1 MNYLTFRVYGEPVPQ
16 GSKTARAVGNKA
28 VMWEANPRSREWR
41 EQISQA
47 AWQASEGNTWD
58 EAVEVMAV
66 FYLPKPK
73 SVRRDHAT
81 RTYDVDK
88 LCRNLLDAIGGAKS
102 VTSVIANDSLV
113 VDLYA
118 RKVWANE
125 ANPPGVWVY
134 VRPLG
139 E

>member
-1 MNYLTFRVYGEPVPQ
+1 MNVQFRVFGEPVPQ
-16 GSKTARAVGNKA
+16 GSKTARAVGNRA

-47 AWQASEGNTWD
+47 AWAAAEGQSTG

-73 SVRRDHAT
+73 SVRRWHAT
-81 RTYDVDK
+81 KTYDIDK
-88 LCRNLLDAIGGAKS
+88 LCRNLLDAIGGAKGVAS
-102 VTSVIANDSLV
+102 IIVNDSQV

-118 RKVWANE
+118 RKVWANDN
-125 ANPPGVWVY
+125 NPPGVWVY
-134 VRPLG
+134 VR
-139 E
+139 EVK